1 MRSGRASTVRRVA
14 IVACWA
20 LGVAGAQA
28 QSFFRCQGTNIVDP
42 AGNPFQ
48 ARGLVLS
55 GWLVP
60 EAYGLKLNEVHKR
73 NMDAYTDLRANIRSM
88 LGNDDDAKLFWDTY
102 TSNYVAEAD
111 LAEFKARGFN
121 AIRVPFNY
129 RLLMSVTNVPD
140 VYYEEGFQVLDNII
154 RLCKTNG
161 LAVLLDMHAC
171 PGGQSHDPYADP
183 EYTYWAWDTNRLD
196 WFEHGVAVLWE
207 SNAIYYANT
216 GRTPETNKQRT
227 VELWRHIAQRYS
239 NETAIL
245 GYELINEPY
254 FYAESGVTTNDMRD
268 LFIRITTAVREAD
281 TNHIVFVEG
290 NIFAEFID
298 GLTPP
303 WTNNM
308 AIAFHRYWRETGY
321 EDGVVQTYLDARST
335 WNVPLLMTESGENSN
350 PWVYEIKQLMDSNNI
365 GSFWWGFKKVNV
377 NSTVY
382 LVQKTPD
389 YQYVIDN
396 WRDSPVDPARAKK
409 GLMELANNV
418 ATTNCIYKPGY
429 FEALFDPLFNVS
441 PQPFADHPIPGLVHF
456 SDYDVGNQ
464 DVAYHDTR
472 YKNTTYGGEGWNL
485 GWTYRSDGVDISA
498 CSTGNGYKVSYTEPG
513 EWLKYTVRILHG
525 GVYDLDLCTA
535 TTNTDRQ
542 VQLLLDGVDLTGAVS
557 LPQTAGWDDFQHTT
571 VTNLAFAAGTH
582 VLEVR
587 MLTNALD
594 FSSMRFELSQAG
606 FVDSDADLIDDHWE
620 IRYGGDLDPI
630 ADPDHD
636 GLSDL
641 QEYYADTIPTNAG
654 STLAASISI
663 SNVSDRAVMSA
674 SSTSRVYFLQYRT
687 NLMTGSWSNLRTNVP
702 GVGGVLSLLDTNNLA
717 SGFYRVG
724 AGRP

>member
-1 MRSGRASTVRRVA
+1 MKKRLLAAVFILVWTAAGRA
-14 IVACWA
+14 
-20 LGVAGAQA
+20 
-28 QSFFRCQGTNIVDP
+28 QSPFFHTSGQQILDGN
-42 AGNPFQ
+42 GNPYV

-55 GWLVP
+55 GWLIP
-60 EAYGLKLNEVHKR
+60 EAYGLKLNEVHSR
-73 NMDAYTDLRANIRSM
+73 NMNAYTDVRANIRSM

-102 TSNYVAEAD
+102 TSNYVTGAD

-140 VYYEEGFQVLDNII
+140 VYLEEGFQFLDGVIQA
-154 RLCKTNG
+154 CKTNG

-171 PGGQSHDPYADP
+171 PGGQSHDAYADP
-183 EYTYWAWDTNRLD
+183 EYTYWSEDQPGVWM
-196 WFEHGVAVLWE
+196 EHGVAVLWE
-207 SNAIYYANT
+207 SNETYYANT

-227 VELWRHIAQRYS
+227 VDLWRKIAQRYS

-254 FYAESGVTTNDMRD
+254 FYTSAGVTTNDMRD
-268 LFIRITTAVREAD
+268 LFIRITSAVREAD

-303 WTNNM
+303 WDNNM

-321 EDGVVQTYLDARST
+321 EDGVVQSYLDARST
-335 WNVPLLMTESGENSN
+335 YNVPLLMTESGENSN
-350 PWVYEIKQLMDSNNI
+350 PWVYEIRQLMESNDI
-365 GSFWWGFKKVNV
+365 GCFWWGFKKVDA

-382 LVQKTPD
+382 HVRKTPD

-396 WRDSPVDPARAKK
+396 WRDSPVDPAQAKQ
-409 GLMELANNV
+409 GLMDLANNV
-418 ATTNCIYKPGY
+418 ATTNCTYIPGY

-456 SDYDVGNQ
+456 SDYDVGNEAI
-464 DVAYHDTR
+464 AYHDTR

-485 GWTYRSDGVDISA
+485 GWIYRSDGVDIST
-498 CSTGNGYKVSYTEPG
+498 CSTGNGYKVSHVEPG

-525 GVYDLDLCTA
+525 GRYDLDLCVA

-542 VQLLLDGVDLTGAVS
+542 VQLLLDGVDLTGTVS
-557 LPQTAGWDDFQHTT
+557 LPQTAGWDDWQHTT
-571 VTNLAFAAGTH
+571 VTNLAFTAGTH
-582 VLEVR
+582 VLDVLI
-587 MLTNALD
+587 LTNSFDL
-594 FSSMRFELSQAG
+594 SSMQFDLSTRG
-606 FVDSDADLIDDHWE
+606 FVDSDGDQIDDHWE
-620 IRYGGDLDPI
+620 IRYGGDLDAG
-630 ADPDHD
+630 ADSDHD

-641 QEYYADTIPTNAG
+641 QEYYADTIPTNAA
-654 STLAASISI
+654 STLVASII
-663 SNVSDRAVMSA
+663 VSNASEQTITSS
-674 SSTSRVYFLQYRT
+674 SSTGRVYFLQYRAD
-687 NLMTGSWSNLRTNVP
+687 LMTGSWSNLQVNVH
-702 GVGGVLSLLDTNNLA
+702 GVEGVLSLADTNALTA
-717 SGFYRVG
+717 GYYRIG

>member
-1 MRSGRASTVRRVA
+1 IMV
-14 IVACWA
+14 CWM
-20 LGVAGAQA
+20 LWLAGAQA
-28 QSFFRCQGTNIVDP
+28 QSFFRCQGTNIVDA
-42 AGNPFQ
+42 AGNPFLC
-48 ARGLVLS
+48 RGLVLS

-60 EAYGLKLNEVHKR
+60 EAYGLKLNEVHNR
-73 NMDAYTDLRANIRSM
+73 NMNAYTDLRVNVRRI
-88 LGNDDDAKLFWDTY
+88 LNNDDDAKLFWDTY
-102 TSNYVAEAD
+102 TSNYVTGAD

-140 VYYEEGFQVLDNII
+140 VYFEEGFQVLDGII
-154 RLCKTNG
+154 QSCKTNG

-183 EYTYWAWDTNRLD
+183 EHTYWSTNESGV

-207 SNAIYYANT
+207 SNETYFANT

-227 VELWRHIAQRYS
+227 VDLWRKIAQRYS

-254 FYAESGVTTNDMRD
+254 FYESSGVTTNDMRN
-268 LFIRITTAVREAD
+268 LFIRITSAVREAD

-303 WTNNM
+303 WDDNM

-321 EDGVVQTYLDARST
+321 EDGVVQTYLDART
-335 WNVPLLMTESGENSN
+335 TYDVPLLMTESGENSN
-350 PWVYEIKQLMDSNNI
+350 PWVYEIKQLMESNRI
-365 GSFWWGFKKVNV
+365 GCFWWGFKKVDA
-377 NSTVY
+377 NSVVY
-382 LVQKTPD
+382 HVQKTPD

-396 WRDSPVDPARAKK
+396 WRDSPIDPVRAKK

-429 FEALFDPLFNVS
+429 FEALFDPLFNAS
-441 PQPFADHPIPGLVHF
+441 PQPFADHPIPGLVYL

-472 YKNTTYGGEGWNL
+472 YKNTSYGGEGWNL
-485 GWTYRSDGVDISA
+485 GWTYRSDGADIST
-498 CSTGNGYKVSYTEPG
+498 CSTGNGYKVAHVEPG
-513 EWLKYTVRILHG
+513 EWLKYTVRILPG

-542 VQLLLDGVDLTGAVS
+542 VQLLLDGTNLTGAVS
-557 LPQTAGWDDFQHTT
+557 LPQTAGWDDWLHTA
-571 VTNLAFAAGTH
+571 VTNLAFTAGTH

-587 MLTNALD
+587 MLTNGLD
-594 FSSMRFELSQAG
+594 FSSMQFELSQAG
-606 FVDSDADLIDDHWE
+606 FVDSDADQIDDHWE
-620 IRYGGDLDPI
+620 IRYGGDLDPA
-630 ADPDHD
+630 ADPDED
-636 GLSDL
+636 GLNDL
-641 QEYYADTIPTNAG
+641 QEYYADTNPTNAA
-654 STLAASISI
+654 STLVASILI
-663 SNVSDRAVMSA
+663 SNASERVVGIS
-674 SSTSRVYFLQYRT
+674 SSTGRVYSLQYRSD
-687 NLMTGSWSNLRTNVP
+687 LMTGSWTNLQGNVQ
-702 GVGGVLSLLDTNNLA
+702 GVGGVLFLSDTNDLA
-717 SGFYRVG
+717 EGFYRIR
-724 AGRP
+724 AARP